1 MKKGRKPNSVEISSM
16 SGPSLLLLFSFKA
29 GDDSPLLYLSF
40 WERPPSS
47 PSDVKFWFSDIG
59 SGDGYST
66 DIMAIQNV
74 ESYYNKMATDYE
86 NSMFGWGYCM
96 PEAIADALVKH
107 GGLNQDAEVLDLGCG
122 NGLCG
127 QALLN
132 RGVENLNGIDFS
144 RLVIFYVFLFF
155 RL

>member
-1 MKKGRKPNSVEISSM
+1 MCSS
-16 SGPSLLLLFSFKA
+16 SLLLLFSFKA
-29 GDDSPLLYLSF
+29 GHDSPLLYLSF

-47 PSDVKFWFSDIG
+47 PSEVKFWFSDIG
-59 SGDGYST
+59 SGDGYSA

-107 GGLNQDAEVLDLGCG
+107 GGLNRDAEVLDLGCG

-144 RLVIFYVFLFF
+144 RLVIFYVFLFL
-155 RL
+155 RLCFT

>member
-1 MKKGRKPNSVEISSM
+1 
-16 SGPSLLLLFSFKA
+16 
-29 GDDSPLLYLSF
+29 
-40 WERPPSS
+40 
-47 PSDVKFWFSDIG
+47 
-59 SGDGYST
+59 
-66 DIMAIQNV
+66 MAIQNV

-144 RLVIFYVFLFF
+144 RLVIFYVFCSLGFALLIINAGGKL
-155 RL
+155 RN